1 MGEPPSRPGVCLRLP
16 GLEIYLLEPCT
27 GPVGVVLTQRT
38 ISDDVHLVG
47 DLLGEVIRE
56 QEGERLFRLEETV
69 RELSKSLRKR
79 WTETDHR
86 RLQTAVREASP
97 PRLLGL
103 VRAFSLYF
111 HLVNTAED
119 VHRIRVLRKRQR
131 EGVVMEDSVEG
142 ALRRLKAAGWTLGEV
157 MELFRRL
164 DLRLVFTAHPTEA
177 RRQTVMDKLRRVRGL
192 LKRLEVARQ
201 TPREREAARREAKRV
216 VTALWQTDE
225 LRPRRPRVR
234 DEVREGLYYFERV
247 VLDLVPRLYRTLARG
262 LEEVFGEEPPRLSTF
277 LRYGSW
283 IGSDMDG
290 NPHVTP
296 EVLRD
301 TLEDQQ
307 RLLLGRYVDL
317 LWQLVAEL
325 SSSVRYVEVSQDLE
339 RSLHA
344 DRVRFP
350 EVWAEIAEVNRE
362 EPYRAKVAFMHERL
376 QRTLRRV
383 EGGYEGPTAFLEEL
397 RLLRRSLESHGGTVL
412 ASGRLEDLTRL
423 TETFGFHLAALDLR
437 LHAEEVTAAATA
449 LTEAL
454 GVTGYDALE
463 EVDRVRVLGE
473 LLSRGGE
480 ASQGARPLEREGP
493 RAAEAMREIPGLQDV
508 YGSEAVETYIV
519 SMTSRASQV
528 LEALLLA
535 RVAGLYAPGEASHVD
550 LVPLFETRD
559 DLEKA
564 SGIMEA
570 LYTHE
575 AYGDHLTLRDGRQ
588 EVMLGYSDSN
598 KDAGF
603 LASRWALYRAQVDL
617 SRGAEEHGVDLLLF
631 HGRGGSIS
639 RGGGPTHAAVLAQ
652 PPESANGRMKLTEQG
667 EVIAAKYADPDL
679 ALRETDLL
687 MSALLLQ
694 TAGVEVT
701 EPRDAWCSLL
711 DKMSKEAGEAYRS
724 LVYEDRDFPT
734 YFEQASPIREI
745 AQLPI
750 GSRPA
755 AREGTLRIED
765 LRAIP
770 WVFSWTQNRHL
781 LPGWYGL
788 GTALHEALEGGR
800 GEDLAEMA
808 RSWPFFRA
816 LLDFAQMTMG
826 KADLRIAEDYAQLV
840 EEPGIRDRIWTAI
853 RDEYARC
860 AQAITTV
867 LDVEEILDANPTLR
881 ESIRLRN
888 PYVDPVSHIQVHLL
902 RVSRDGDL
910 PEEDVRWRALLLT
923 VHAVA
928 HAMKNTG

>member
-1 MGEPPSRPGVCLRLP
+1 M
-16 GLEIYLLEPCT
+16 
-27 GPVGVVLTQRT
+27 
-38 ISDDVHLVG
+38 VG

-56 QEGERLFRLEETV
+56 QEGEALFQLEETV
-69 RELSKSLRKR
+69 RKLSKSLRQQ
-79 WTETDHR
+79 WTETNHR
-86 RLQTAVREASP
+86 RLQTTVAGASP
-97 PRLLGL
+97 HNLLGL
-103 VRAFSLYF
+103 VRAFSVYF

-119 VHRIRVLRKRQR
+119 VHRIRVLRERQR
-131 EGVVMEDSVEG
+131 EGVLMEDSVEG
-142 ALRRLKAAGWTLGEV
+142 ALRRLKAAGWTLQEV
-157 MELFRRL
+157 LKLFRRL

-177 RRQTVMDKLRRVRGL
+177 RRRTVMDKLSRVRQL
-192 LKRLEVARQ
+192 LKRLEVVRL
-201 TPREREAARREAKRV
+201 TPREEEEVRREVKRV
-216 VTALWQTDE
+216 VTALWQTNE

-247 VLDLVPRLYRTLARG
+247 VLELVPRFYRTLARS
-262 LEEVFGEEPPRLSTF
+262 LEEVFGREPPRLSTF

-301 TLEDQQ
+301 TLEAQR
-307 RLLLGRYVDL
+307 RLLLGQYVDL
-317 LWQLVAEL
+317 LWELVTEL
-325 SSSVRYVEVSQDLE
+325 SSSVRYVEVSRDLE
-339 RSLHA
+339 RSLQA
-344 DRVRFP
+344 DRERFP

-362 EPYRAKVAFMHERL
+362 EPYRAKVTFMHERL
-376 QRTLRRV
+376 QRTLRRE
-383 EGGYEGPTAFLEEL
+383 EGGYLGPEAFLDDI
-397 RLLRRSLESHGGTVL
+397 RLLRRSLKTHQGSLL
-412 ASGRLEDLTRL
+412 ARGRLEDLTRL
-423 TETFGFHLAALDLR
+423 AETFGFHLASLDLR
-437 LHAEEVTAAATA
+437 LHAEEVTAAAGA
-449 LTEAL
+449 LMEAL
-454 GVTGYDALE
+454 GVEGYDALE
-463 EVDRVRVLGE
+463 EVDRIRVLGE
-473 LLSRGGE
+473 FLSPGWMG
-480 ASQGARPLEREGP
+480 SQGALPLETEEI
-493 RAAEAMREIPGLQDV
+493 RAAEAMQEVPGLQEA
-508 YGSEAVETYIV
+508 YGSQAVETYIL

-535 RVAGLYAPGEASHVD
+535 RAAGLYAPGEASHVD
-550 LVPLFETRD
+550 LVPLFETLD

-564 SGIMEA
+564 SGIMEV

-575 AYGDHLTLRDGRQ
+575 AYGDHLVLRNRRQ
-588 EVMLGYSDSN
+588 EVMVGYSDSN

-603 LASRWALYRAQVDL
+603 LASRWALYRAQADL
-617 SRGAEEHGVDLLLF
+617 CRGAEEHGVDLLLF

-652 PPESANGRMKLTEQG
+652 PPESASGRMKLTEQG
-667 EVIAAKYADPDL
+667 EVIAAKYADPAI

-687 MSALLLQ
+687 VSALLLQ
-694 TAGVEVT
+694 TAGMEVT
-701 EPRDAWCSLL
+701 EPRDAWRSLL
-711 DKMSKEAGEAYRS
+711 DEMSGRAREAYRS
-724 LVYEDRDFPT
+724 LVHEDPDFPT

-745 AQLPI
+745 AQLSI

-788 GTALHEALEGGR
+788 GPALHAPLKGGR
-800 GEDLAEMA
+800 GEDLAEMV

-826 KADLRIAEDYAQLV
+826 KADLRIADDYAHLV
-840 EEPGIRDRIWTAI
+840 EEPGIRDRIWAAI
-853 RDEYARC
+853 RDEYERC